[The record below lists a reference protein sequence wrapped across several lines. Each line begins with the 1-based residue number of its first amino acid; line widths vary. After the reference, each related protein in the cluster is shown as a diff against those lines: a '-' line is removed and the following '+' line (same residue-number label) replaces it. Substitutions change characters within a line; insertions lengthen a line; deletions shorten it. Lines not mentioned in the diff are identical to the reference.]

1 MSEDKDLR
9 LPCPVVP
16 VKAPKPGLADCYV
29 LVCENLEWSN
39 PEWDF
44 LKKPI
49 LEAQKVDKA
58 VGVDTLLFP
67 CGEIP
72 VVHAPTGPVNRDYD
86 DVRRYGEAAA
96 SGIKRALK
104 AGSQTPL
111 LVTIAETTFPN
122 AWSVSVLGALHAL
135 YVPIELREAFPEKK
149 CKVKSLGVAVFGEC
163 CNLDYVKAIDSGRY
177 VCQDIGGSDPERMAA
192 PRVEE
197 YIRELFSG
205 STAVNVTVVKDAS
218 EFEKNYPLYAAV
230 NRCSRAVD
238 RHTGRIINLEYV
250 GEGEITKT
258 VLLVGKGV
266 TYDTGGADIKAGG
279 VMAGMSSVK
288 TASVVDHSEILA
300 KHRITQSVEDR
311 ITLAVLKPK
320 GIKVLGTMAMVRNS
334 VGAEGY
340 VADEIIT
347 SAAGTRV
354 RVGNTDAEGRMAMA
368 DSLHCMKLKAL
379 DEKVPTHIVTIATLT
394 GHAVIAVGPA
404 YSIVIDNGPAARTKF
419 AQNVQQ
425 AGHDMGDP
433 FEISTVRRED
443 YEFANA
449 KSEYADVLQCNNT
462 PSSRTPRGHQFPAA
476 FLIRASGL
484 DKHGIDS
491 DRPLCY
497 SHFDIAGSSG
507 AFPQVPTGAPVV
519 AMVEHFLKGHC

>member
-1 MSEDKDLR
+1 MSEEKDLR
-9 LPCPVVP
+9 LPCPVIH
-16 VKAPKPGLADCYV
+16 VKAPKQGTFDCYV
-29 LVCENLEWSN
+29 LVCENLDWSN
-39 PEWDF
+39 PLWDF
-44 LKKPI
+44 LKEPI
-49 LEAQKVDKA
+49 VEAGKVDKA

-67 CGEIP
+67 YKEMP

-86 DVRRYGEAAA
+86 DVRRYNDAAVN
-96 SGIKRALK
+96 GIKRALK
-104 AGSQTPL
+104 AGSRSPL
-111 LVTIAETTFPN
+111 LVTIAGETFPN

-135 YVPIELREAFPEKK
+135 YVPLELREAFPEKK
-149 CKVKSLGVAVFGEC
+149 QKVDQLGVVLIGKG

-192 PRVEE
+192 PRVEQ
-197 YIRELFSG
+197 YICELFSG
-205 STAVNVTVVKDAS
+205 TDVNVTVIKDVS
-218 EFEKNYPLYAAV
+218 EFEAKYPLYAAV
-230 NRCSRAVD
+230 NRCARVVD
-238 RHTGRIINLEYV
+238 RHTGRMINLEYV
-250 GEGEITKT
+250 GEGNITKT

-279 VMAGMSSVK
+279 VMAGMSRDKCGAAAVAGFFQ
-288 TASVVDHSEILA
+288 TLA
-300 KHRITQSVEDR
+300 K
-311 ITLAVLKPK
+311 LKPK
-320 GIKVLGTMAMVRNS
+320 GIKVVGTMAMVRNS
-334 VGAEGY
+334 VGAECY

-368 DSLHCMKLKAL
+368 DALHHMKLKAL
-379 DEKVPTHIVTIATLT
+379 EEKVPTQIVTIATLT

-425 AGHDMGDP
+425 AGHVMGDP

-443 YEFANA
+443 YEFARA

-519 AMVEHFLKGHC
+519 AMVEHLLKGHC